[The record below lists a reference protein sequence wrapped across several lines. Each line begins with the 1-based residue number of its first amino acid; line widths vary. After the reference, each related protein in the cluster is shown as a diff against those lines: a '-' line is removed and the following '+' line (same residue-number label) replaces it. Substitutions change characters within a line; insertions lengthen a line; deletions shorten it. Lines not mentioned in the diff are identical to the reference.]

1 MEGGKKGE
9 KEGWSWPQGIWI
21 LPLSPTLPAVFL
33 EGLFGLITEE
43 WARKTVQTVPR
54 SHSLDLASRRKEKIL
69 QQQSEIQGKDTPPT
83 HTHTPS
89 HREGADKKK
98 GERLLCKLKQQM
110 LLESKRNPTW
120 HVSKTLVSDPL

>member
-69 QQQSEIQGKDTPPT
+69 QQQSEIQGKDTPHT
-83 HTHTPS
+83 HTHPPIERALT
-89 HREGADKKK
+89 RKRGK
-98 GERLLCKLKQQM
+98 GC
-110 LLESKRNPTW
+110 SAN
-120 HVSKTLVSDPL
+120 